1 MSVKTQLIHA
11 RIEPSLKETV
21 EAILKTLGLN
31 TSEAIKLF
39 FSQVVLSNGIP
50 FDVKIPNKL
59 TQEILINAQKKKGV
73 KKVKNLK
80 SLIDEIE

>member
-1 MSVKTQLIHA
+1 MSVKTQLIHT
-11 RIEPSLKETV
+11 RIEPNLKATV

-39 FSQVVLSNGIP
+39 LSQVVLNNGIP

-59 TQEILINAQKKKGV
+59 TQKTLVNAQKKKGI

-80 SLIDEIE
+80 SLMDEIE

>member
-1 MSVKTQLIHA
+1 MSAKTQLIHA

-39 FSQVVLSNGIP
+39 FSQIVLSNGIP

-59 TQEILINAQKKKGV
+59 TQETLINAQKKKGV

>member
-39 FSQVVLSNGIP
+39 FSQIVLSNGIP

-59 TQEILINAQKKKGV
+59 TQETLINAQKKKGV